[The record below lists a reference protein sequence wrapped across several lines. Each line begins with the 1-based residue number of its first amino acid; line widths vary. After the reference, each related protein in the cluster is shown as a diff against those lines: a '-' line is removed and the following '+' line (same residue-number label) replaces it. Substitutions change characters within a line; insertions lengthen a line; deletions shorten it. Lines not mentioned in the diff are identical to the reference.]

1 MTGSQS
7 LERGINLLKLLCDS
21 PDPVGVR
28 ELARRVDLSAA
39 IVQRLMNTLG
49 DWGYVEQD
57 SGTKR
62 YRLGHAALALAHHVV
77 HQDPMLEASLDELR
91 RLARDH
97 HLNGFLG
104 VRSGNRGIYR
114 LAVQSDGPLVIRATP
129 GDPLALHST
138 ALGKVLLAA
147 LAEGEIRELLAAAP
161 LEAKTSRSVTDPD
174 RLLAQ
179 LRKVRLAGYA
189 TSVEENLPGIVAV
202 GAGIRDVSGTVVAAI
217 SVAYPRALEP
227 SLSTGGAAHLV
238 MAAAE
243 RISVRLGFRS
253 AGGSRARGQSDVA

>member
-1 MTGSQS
+1 MSGSQS
-7 LERGINLLKLLCDS
+7 LERGLNLLKVLSDS

-28 ELARRVDLSAA
+28 EVARRVELSAA

-57 SGTKR
+57 SDTKR
-62 YRLGHAALALAHHVV
+62 YRLGHAALALAHHVIR
-77 HQDPMLEASLDELR
+77 QEPMLEAALEELR

-104 VRSGNRGIYR
+104 ERHGSRGIYR
-114 LAVQSDGPLVIRATP
+114 LAVQSDGPLVVRATP

-138 ALGKVLLAA
+138 ALGKALLAA
-147 LAEGEIRELLAAAP
+147 LTDAEVQALLGSAP
-161 LEAKTSRSVTDPD
+161 LQGKTSRTVTDPD

-202 GAGIRDVSGTVVAAI
+202 GAGIRDASGAVVAAI

-227 SLSTGGAAHLV
+227 SPSTERAAHLV

-243 RISVRLGFRS
+243 RISVRLGFRGAAAS
-253 AGGSRARGQSDVA
+253 HA